1 MGAILPRNL
10 AFCEADQP
18 CGCMRERM
26 RATYGASL
34 NSHLGRLWERRA
46 LGPPSLGEVVVHTTP
61 TAVPASATRRRA
73 RHPAMNAL
81 GGVGDPQWSA
91 VVADRAGEPPFV
103 ERQQPA
109 PSARVRRILIFCQIS
124 LTSCSSSLF

>member
-61 TAVPASATRRRA
+61 TAVPASPTI
-73 RHPAMNAL
+73 
-81 GGVGDPQWSA
+81 
-91 VVADRAGEPPFV
+91 GEPDIPPRTRSAAWV
-103 ERQQPA
+103 IHSGPPKWRMVQENHR
-109 PSARVRRILIFCQIS
+109 PSSDSSPRRCPEIHRV
-124 LTSCSSSLF
+124 

>member
-46 LGPPSLGEVVVHTTP
+46 LGPPSLGEVVVHTT
-61 TAVPASATRRRA
+61 R
-73 RHPAMNAL
+73 
-81 GGVGDPQWSA
+81 PQSRPPRP
-91 VVADRAGEPPFV
+91 VGEPGIP
-103 ERQQPA
+103 P
-109 PSARVRRILIFCQIS
+109 
-124 LTSCSSSLF
+124 